1 MPAVVSSTE
10 RSSGGGTSE
19 AEGTLRWSR
28 SSKNDRKRARISA
41 AFTGRECRCVPGR
54 ALTIYCL
61 PAERTRAMDLEGLV
75 AEARERRPQPMP
87 ARERAVAA
95 GMAGGY
101 LAGAGVVGLVVAPHD
116 RPLHLGTVVALVLL
130 VAATMRAQFEI
141 GPGVASPASLA
152 IVPMLFLAPLHL
164 VPLLVPL
171 GQVISRIPDFVTK
184 RAHVDRWLY
193 SLADQ
198 WPTLGPV
205 LILGVFAPGPPSAA
219 HIGVYVA
226 ALASEMLLGIVNV
239 VIGDVLIYGVPSMQA
254 LRIAG
259 WAYGI
264 GMILTP
270 VAYMTAV
277 VATHE
282 PIALATVVPLLWLL
296 TVFSRERKE
305 RYAAALELSQ
315 TYRGTVMVLSD
326 VVEADDNYTA
336 YHCRSVVELATA
348 VGQELKLKPD
358 DLQELEIAAL
368 LHDVGKIAIPKEIL
382 NKPARLTDSEF
393 ELMKTH
399 TVEGQ
404 ALLDRIGGPLA
415 RAGARPA
422 RVGTIVR
429 SCHERWDGR
438 GYPDGLLGEEIPLA
452 ARVVFCCDAYS
463 AMTPNRGYRQSISPD
478 DAVAD
483 RRANSG

>member
-1 MPAVVSSTE
+1 
-10 RSSGGGTSE
+10 
-19 AEGTLRWSR
+19 
-28 SSKNDRKRARISA
+28 
-41 AFTGRECRCVPGR
+41 
-54 ALTIYCL
+54 
-61 PAERTRAMDLEGLV
+61 MDLEGLV

-95 GMAGGY
+95 GMAVAY
-101 LAGAGVVGLVVAPHD
+101 LGATALVGMLVADND
-116 RPLHLGTVVALVLL
+116 RPLHLGTVIALVLL
-130 VAATMRAQFEI
+130 AALTMRAQFEI
-141 GPGVASPASLA
+141 GTGVASPAALA

-171 GQVISRIPDFVTK
+171 AQVISRIPDFVTK

-193 SLADQ
+193 SLADG
-198 WPTLGPV
+198 WPILGPV
-205 LILGVFAPGPPSAA
+205 LILGLFASGPPSADNLP
-219 HIGVYVA
+219 IYIA
-226 ALASEMLLGIVNV
+226 ALASEMVLGFITV
-239 VIGDVLIYGVPSMQA
+239 VLGDVLLYGVSSMQSM
-254 LRIAG
+254 RIAG

-277 VATHE
+277 VAVEE
-282 PIALATVVPLLWLL
+282 PLALATVVPLLWLL

-326 VVEADDNYTA
+326 VVEADDGYTA
-336 YHCRSVVELATA
+336 FHCRSVVELATA
-348 VGQELKLKPD
+348 VGTEMKLKPD

-382 NKPARLTDSEF
+382 NKPARLTESEF

-404 ALLDRIGGPLA
+404 ALLDRIGGRL
-415 RAGARPA
+415 A

-438 GYPDGLLGEEIPLA
+438 GYPDGLLGEEIPLP
-452 ARVVFCCDAYS
+452 ARIVFCCDAYS
-463 AMTPNRGYRQSISPD
+463 AMTTNRPYRMAMSRE
-478 DAVAD
+478 DAVAELRGNAGSQFEPRIVD
-483 RRANSG
+483 ALIRVLDETEEQAESYSDAVRAVLAAGQQQATVPPLEPTLEVSAS

>member
-1 MPAVVSSTE
+1 
-10 RSSGGGTSE
+10 
-19 AEGTLRWSR
+19 
-28 SSKNDRKRARISA
+28 
-41 AFTGRECRCVPGR
+41 
-54 ALTIYCL
+54 
-61 PAERTRAMDLEGLV
+61 
-75 AEARERRPQPMP
+75 MP
-87 ARERAVAA
+87 ARERWVAVGMAIAYLCATAGVGAAVA
-95 GMAGGY
+95 
-101 LAGAGVVGLVVAPHD
+101 PQD
-116 RPLHLGTVVALVLL
+116 RPLHLGTVAALVLL
-130 VAATMRAQFEI
+130 AALTMRAQFEI
-141 GPGVASPASLA
+141 GSGVASPTALA
-152 IVPMLFLAPLHL
+152 IVPMFFLAPLHL

-171 GQVISRIPDFVTK
+171 AQIISRIPDWVTK
-184 RAHVDRWLY
+184 RAHVDRWLFAL
-193 SLADQ
+193 SD
-198 WPTLGPV
+198 WFPILGPV
-205 LILGVFAPGPPSAA
+205 LLLGLFAPGPPSG
-219 HIGVYVA
+219 HHLSLYIV
-226 ALASEMLLGIVNV
+226 ALASEVVLGSANV
-239 VIGDVLIYGVPSMQA
+239 VVGDVLLYGVSSFQA

-270 VAYMTAV
+270 VAYMVAV
-277 VATHE
+277 ASQDE
-282 PIALATVVPLLWLL
+282 PLATFAVVPLLWLL

-336 YHCRSVVELATA
+336 FHCRSVVELATA

-382 NKPARLTDSEF
+382 NKPARLTEAEF

-399 TVEGQ
+399 TIEGQ
-404 ALLDRIGGPLA
+404 ALLDRIGGRL
-415 RAGARPA
+415 A

-452 ARVVFCCDAYS
+452 ARIVFCCDAYS
-463 AMTPNRGYRQSISPD
+463 AMTTDRPYRQAMPRAEAVAELRANAGSQFEPHIVDALIRVLDETEEVAESYS
-478 DAVAD
+478 DAV
-483 RRANSG
+483 RAVLAGQQTVTAMHLEASAS

>member
-1 MPAVVSSTE
+1 M
-10 RSSGGGTSE
+10 
-19 AEGTLRWSR
+19 
-28 SSKNDRKRARISA
+28 N
-41 AFTGRECRCVPGR
+41 
-54 ALTIYCL
+54 
-61 PAERTRAMDLEGLV
+61 LEGLV

-95 GMAGGY
+95 GMALAY
-101 LAGAGVVGLVVAPHD
+101 LVVAGVVGTIVAPDD

-130 VAATMRAQFEI
+130 TALTMRAQFEI
-141 GPGVASPASLA
+141 GPGVASPAALA

-171 GQVISRIPDFVTK
+171 AQVVSRIPDFVTK
-184 RAHVDRWLY
+184 RAHVDRWLF
-193 SLADQ
+193 SLADA
-198 WPTLGPV
+198 WPILGPV
-205 LILGVFAPGPPSAA
+205 LVLGLFAPGPPSSENVG
-219 HIGVYVA
+219 IYVV
-226 ALASEMLLGIVNV
+226 ALGAEMLLGVANV
-239 VIGDVLIYGVPSMQA
+239 VIGDVLMYGVSSMQA

-277 VATHE
+277 VAVKD
-282 PIALATVVPLLWLL
+282 PIALASVVPLLWLL

-382 NKPARLTDSEF
+382 NKPARLTDAEF

-404 ALLDRIGGPLA
+404 ALLDRIGGRL
-415 RAGARPA
+415 A

-438 GYPDGLLGEEIPLA
+438 GYPDGMLGEEIPLA
-452 ARVVFCCDAYS
+452 ARIVFCCDAYS
-463 AMTPNRGYRQSISPD
+463 AMTTNRPYRSAMSRAEAVTELRENAGSQFEPRIVDALIRVLDQTEEVSESYS
-478 DAVAD
+478 DAV
-483 RRANSG
+483 RAVLAGQHAASLQLETAS

>member
-1 MPAVVSSTE
+1 
-10 RSSGGGTSE
+10 
-19 AEGTLRWSR
+19 
-28 SSKNDRKRARISA
+28 
-41 AFTGRECRCVPGR
+41 
-54 ALTIYCL
+54 
-61 PAERTRAMDLEGLV
+61 MDLEGLV

-87 ARERAVAA
+87 AHERAVAA
-95 GMAGGY
+95 GMAVAY
-101 LAGAGVVGLVVAPHD
+101 LVSAAIAAAVVAPHD
-116 RPLHLGTVVALVLL
+116 RALHLGTVVALVLL
-130 VAATMRAQFEI
+130 TALTMRAQFEI
-141 GPGVASPASLA
+141 GVGVASPAALA

-171 GQVISRIPDFVTK
+171 AQVISRIPDFVTK
-184 RAHVDRWLY
+184 RAHPDRWLY
-193 SLADQ
+193 SLADA
-198 WPTLGPV
+198 WPILGPV
-205 LILGVFAPGPPSAA
+205 VVLGLFAPWPPSGD
-219 HIGVYVA
+219 HLPIYLA
-226 ALASEMLLGIVNV
+226 ALAAEMILGFANV
-239 VIGDVLIYGVPSMQA
+239 VVGDVLIYGVSSMQA
-254 LRIAG
+254 MRIAG

-277 VATHE
+277 VATKE

-348 VGQELKLKPD
+348 VGQHLKLKPD
-358 DLQELEIAAL
+358 ELQELEIAAL

-382 NKPARLTDSEF
+382 NKPAKLTDAEF

-399 TVEGQ
+399 TLEGQ
-404 ALLDRIGGPLA
+404 ALLDRIGGRL
-415 RAGARPA
+415 A

-452 ARVVFCCDAYS
+452 ARIVFCCDAYS
-463 AMTPNRGYRQSISPD
+463 AMTTHRPYRTAMPRSEALAELRSNAGSQFERRIVDALIGVLDETEEVAQSYS
-478 DAVAD
+478 DAV
-483 RRANSG
+483 RAVLAGQQAATVQLEAS

>member
-1 MPAVVSSTE
+1 
-10 RSSGGGTSE
+10 
-19 AEGTLRWSR
+19 
-28 SSKNDRKRARISA
+28 
-41 AFTGRECRCVPGR
+41 
-54 ALTIYCL
+54 
-61 PAERTRAMDLEGLV
+61 MDLDGLV
-75 AEARERRPQPMP
+75 AEARARKPQPMP
-87 ARERAVAA
+87 ARERRVAVGMAVA
-95 GMAGGY
+95 Y
-101 LAGAGVVGLVVAPHD
+101 LGATAAVGAAVAPKD

-130 VAATMRAQFEI
+130 AAVTMRAQFEI
-141 GPGVASPASLA
+141 GSGVASPTALA

-171 GQVISRIPDFVTK
+171 AQIISRIPDWVTK
-184 RAHVDRWLY
+184 RAHIDRWLFAL
-193 SLADQ
+193 SDW
-198 WPTLGPV
+198 WPILGPV
-205 LILGVFAPGPPSAA
+205 LLLGLFAPGPPSRENVG
-219 HIGVYVA
+219 IYIA
-226 ALASEMLLGIVNV
+226 ALASEVVLGSANV
-239 VIGDVLIYGVPSMQA
+239 VIGDVLLYGVSSFQA

-270 VAYMTAV
+270 VAYMVAV
-277 VATHE
+277 VAQDE
-282 PIALATVVPLLWLL
+282 PLAAFAVVPLLWLL

-336 YHCRSVVELATA
+336 YHCRSVVEFATA
-348 VGQELKLKPD
+348 VGQELKMKPD

-382 NKPARLTDSEF
+382 NKPARLTDDEF

-404 ALLDRIGGPLA
+404 ALLDRIGGRL
-415 RAGARPA
+415 A

-452 ARVVFCCDAYS
+452 ARIVFCCDAYS
-463 AMTPNRGYRQSISPD
+463 AMTTDRPYRQAMPRAEAISELRANAGSQFEPRIVD
-478 DAVAD
+478 ALIRVLDETEEVAESYSDAV
-483 RRANSG
+483 RAVLAGQHTVNSMQLETSAS

>member
-1 MPAVVSSTE
+1 
-10 RSSGGGTSE
+10 
-19 AEGTLRWSR
+19 
-28 SSKNDRKRARISA
+28 
-41 AFTGRECRCVPGR
+41 
-54 ALTIYCL
+54 
-61 PAERTRAMDLEGLV
+61 MDLEGLV

-95 GMAGGY
+95 GMAVAY
-101 LAGAGVVGLVVAPHD
+101 LAAAGVVGVIVAPHD
-116 RPLHLGTVVALVLL
+116 RPLHVWSVIGLVLL
-130 VAATMRAQFEI
+130 VALTMRAQFEI

-152 IVPMLFLAPLHL
+152 IVPMLFIAPLHL

-171 GQVISRIPDFVTK
+171 GQVISRIPDFATK
-184 RAHVDRWLY
+184 RAHVDRWLF
-193 SLADQ
+193 SLADA

-205 LILGVFAPGPPSAA
+205 VVLGLLAPGPPSSEN
-219 HIGVYVA
+219 IGIYIG
-226 ALASEMLLGIVNV
+226 ALGAEMLLGFANV
-239 VIGDVLIYGVPSMQA
+239 VLGDVLMYGVSSMQA
-254 LRIAG
+254 LKIAG

-277 VATHE
+277 VATEE
-282 PIALATVVPLLWLL
+282 PLALTTVVPLLWLL

-326 VVEADDNYTA
+326 VVEADDGYTA
-336 YHCRSVVELATA
+336 FHCRSVVELATA
-348 VGQELKLKPD
+348 VGQELKMKAD
-358 DLQELEIAAL
+358 ELQELEIAAL

-382 NKPARLTDSEF
+382 NKPARLTEAEF

-404 ALLDRIGGPLA
+404 ALLDRIGGRL
-415 RAGARPA
+415 A

-452 ARVVFCCDAYS
+452 ARIVFCCDAYS
-463 AMTPNRGYRQSISPD
+463 AMTTNRPYRKAMSRNEAIAELRSNAGSQFEPRLVDALIHVLDETEEVAESYS
-478 DAVAD
+478 DAV
-483 RRANSG
+483 RAVLAGQQAATLQLEASPS

>member
-1 MPAVVSSTE
+1 
-10 RSSGGGTSE
+10 
-19 AEGTLRWSR
+19 
-28 SSKNDRKRARISA
+28 
-41 AFTGRECRCVPGR
+41 
-54 ALTIYCL
+54 
-61 PAERTRAMDLEGLV
+61 MDLEGLV

-95 GMAGGY
+95 GMAIAY
-101 LAGAGVVGLVVAPHD
+101 LAAAAVVGALVASHD
-116 RPLHLGTVVALVLL
+116 RPLHLGTTVGLVLL
-130 VAATMRAQFEI
+130 TSLTMRAQFEI
-141 GPGVASPASLA
+141 GVGVASPVSLA
-152 IVPMLFLAPLHL
+152 VVPMLFLVPLHL

-171 GQVISRIPDFVTK
+171 AQVISRIPDFVTRK
-184 RAHVDRWLY
+184 AHVDRWLY
-193 SLADQ
+193 AFADW
-198 WPTLGPV
+198 WPILGPV
-205 LILGVFAPGPPSAA
+205 LLLGLFAPGPPTAD
-219 HIGVYVA
+219 HVPIYLA
-226 ALASEMLLGIVNV
+226 ALAAQMLLGLANV

-254 LRIAG
+254 MRIAG

-270 VAYMTAV
+270 VAYVTAV
-277 VATHE
+277 VAIKD
-282 PIALATVVPLLWLL
+282 PLALATIVPLLWLL

-348 VGQELKLKPD
+348 VGQDLKMKPD
-358 DLQELEIAAL
+358 ELQELEIAAL

-382 NKPARLTDSEF
+382 NKPARLTDAEF

-399 TVEGQ
+399 TLEGQ
-404 ALLDRIGGPLA
+404 ALLDRIGGRLS
-415 RAGARPA
+415 

-438 GYPDGLLGEEIPLA
+438 GYPDGLMGEEIPLA
-452 ARVVFCCDAYS
+452 ARIVFCCDAYS
-463 AMTPNRGYRQSISPD
+463 AMTTNRPYRTAMPRHEAIAELRSNAGSQFEPRIVESLIKVLDETEEVAVSYS
-478 DAVAD
+478 DAV
-483 RRANSG
+483 RAVLAGQRVATAQVEAATS

>member
-1 MPAVVSSTE
+1 
-10 RSSGGGTSE
+10 
-19 AEGTLRWSR
+19 
-28 SSKNDRKRARISA
+28 
-41 AFTGRECRCVPGR
+41 
-54 ALTIYCL
+54 
-61 PAERTRAMDLEGLV
+61 MDLEGLV

-95 GMAGGY
+95 GMALAY
-101 LAGAGVVGLVVAPHD
+101 LAGSGVVAAVTPHREANVLLIVGLV
-116 RPLHLGTVVALVLL
+116 ALY
-130 VAATMRAQFEI
+130 AMTMRAQFEI
-141 GPGVASPASLA
+141 GTGVASPTSLA
-152 IVPMLFLAPLHL
+152 FVPMLFLAPLHL

-171 GQVISRIPDFVTK
+171 AQIASRLPDFVLK
-184 RAHVDRWLY
+184 RAHPDRWLF
-193 SLADQ
+193 SLSDN
-198 WPTLGPV
+198 WYVLGPV
-205 LILGVFAPGPPSAA
+205 LVLGLLAPGPPSSD
-219 HIGVYVA
+219 HIAVYLLALVA
-226 ALASEMLLGIVNV
+226 MIAIGLANV
-239 VIGDVLIYGVPSMQA
+239 VVGDALMYGVRSTQSVRLA
-254 LRIAG
+254 A

-264 GMILTP
+264 GAILMP

-277 VATHE
+277 VAVDE
-282 PIALATVVPLLWLL
+282 PAALATIVPLLWLL
-296 TVFSRERKE
+296 NVFSRERKE

-348 VGQELKLKPD
+348 VGQEMKLKPD

-382 NKPARLTDSEF
+382 NKPARLTEAEF

-399 TVEGQ
+399 TLEGQ
-404 ALLDRIGGPLA
+404 ALLDRIGGRL
-415 RAGARPA
+415 A

-452 ARVVFCCDAYS
+452 ARIVFCCDAYS
-463 AMTPNRGYRQSISPD
+463 AMTTDRPYRKAMDRSEAVAELVSNAGSQFEPRVVEALMLVLDEATEVAESYS
-478 DAVAD
+478 DAV
-483 RRANSG
+483 RAVLAGQQSTSAMQLEASAS